1 MSLSEI
7 EQLIAQ
13 KEHILAIKKYKELHN
28 CTLPIAKSSVQHYR
42 ESGSW
47 PSEDENDS
55 SKDLIEVELLIREKK
70 IVNAI
75 KLYREITGKH
85 LSQSKMEVEHF
96 RDTGEW
102 KQLSGGE
109 TSEFKDGDSV
119 PAQYFL
125 DKRKEMRKNP
135 EMSKAFKAS
144 MILLVCISVSL
155 IVSSIYFFILKD

>member
-1 MSLSEI
+1 
-7 EQLIAQ
+7 
-13 KEHILAIKKYKELHN
+13 
-28 CTLPIAKSSVQHYR
+28 
-42 ESGSW
+42 
-47 PSEDENDS
+47 
-55 SKDLIEVELLIREKK
+55 
-70 IVNAI
+70 
-75 KLYREITGKH
+75 
-85 LSQSKMEVEHF
+85 MEVEHF

-144 MILLVCISVSL
+144 MILLVCISASL